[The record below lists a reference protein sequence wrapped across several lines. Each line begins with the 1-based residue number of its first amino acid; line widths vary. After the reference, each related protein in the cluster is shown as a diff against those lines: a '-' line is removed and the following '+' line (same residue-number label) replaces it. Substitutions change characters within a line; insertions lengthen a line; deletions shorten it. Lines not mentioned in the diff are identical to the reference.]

1 MPNDPL
7 GGATPTT
14 TPQWAG
20 DAYTYQA
27 PDPFVATQYQF
38 NPQTDI
44 ANYQAPAPT
53 FSQPLNMMA
62 QSVPAAMPT
71 AVGTSQRG
79 VMPTPGAYQ
88 APQQLTTQL
97 TRQNLPP
104 GAQGGFAAAPSI
116 GAISDFAAPSTA
128 YFDTPGAAALTGLMD
143 APGTSTMD
151 LSTATADLT
160 RAMTGSPMSRAE
172 GLLDYSNMLPIMQPM
187 MRGLEQDQMR
197 QRDQLNQ
204 ALIARGMG
212 NSTIGDQ
219 ARQQQATKQAADK
232 AALVANTYSQLIPTQ
247 TNALMSLQAGE
258 RAQRAQDV
266 GELLSGISTQ
276 EQAMQGALSR
286 GLQQRQQGQAEQAQR
301 FGQEMGLRQQDVGE
315 LLSGLQTDEALRQG
329 AFGRQIGARGLAEQ
343 EQAGLFGRQM
353 QQRQQGVSDLMQAI
367 QQQEA
372 MRQGALGRGLAGRQ
386 QGASEAAQGFAQQL
400 QREQQDMSNYFQF
413 YNAQQQM
420 DQVQRAQQM
429 QALALM
435 LNALGQQT
443 ITPQYP
449 TGQIQPPA
457 PGAGSAIGGLLGNI
471 GTAIAG
477 TDRFGSWLFGDG

>member
-38 NPQTDI
+38 DPQTDI
-44 ANYQAPAPT
+44 TNYQAPTPINPV
-53 FSQPLNMMA
+53 PLNIMA
-62 QSVPAAMPT
+62 QTGPAAMPT

-116 GAISDFAAPSTA
+116 NPIVDYSTVQPNIGQPA
-128 YFDTPGAAALTGLMD
+128 QAALTGLMD

-266 GELLSGISTQ
+266 GELLSGISAQ

-372 MRQGALGRGLAGRQ
+372 LRQGALGRGLAGRQ

-449 TGQIQPPA
+449 TGQLQPPA
-457 PGAGSAIGGLLGNI
+457 PGAGAAIGGLLGNI

>member
-1 MPNDPL
+1 MPNGPLTSLDSYLNATKSTGVVPSTTPGAEPPL

-53 FSQPLNMMA
+53 PSQPLNMMA
-62 QSVPAAMPT
+62 QTGPAAMPT

-88 APQQLTTQL
+88 APQHLTTQL

-204 ALIARGMG
+204 ALITRGMG
-212 NSTIGDQ
+212 NSTMADQ
-219 ARQQQATKQAADK
+219 ARQQQAAKQAADK
-232 AALVANTYSQLIPTQ
+232 AALVSNTYSQLIPTQ

-266 GELLSGISTQ
+266 GELLSGISAQ
-276 EQAMQGALSR
+276 EQ
-286 GLQQRQQGQAEQAQR
+286 
-301 FGQEMGLRQQDVGE
+301 V
-315 LLSGLQTDEALRQG
+315 RQG
-329 AFGRQIGARGLAEQ
+329 AW
-343 EQAGLFGRQM
+343 
-353 QQRQQGVSDLMQAI
+353 
-367 QQQEA
+367 
-372 MRQGALGRGLAGRQ
+372 GRGLVGRQ
-386 QGASEAAQGFAQQL
+386 QGASETAQGFAQQL
-400 QREQQDMSNYFQF
+400 QREQQDMANYFQF

-435 LNALGQQT
+435 LNALGQHT

-449 TGQIQPPA
+449 TGQIQPPQ
-457 PGAGSAIGGLLGNI
+457 PGAGAAIGGLLGNI

-477 TDRFGSWLFGDG
+477 TDAFGSWLFGKK

>member
-14 TPQWAG
+14 TPPWAG
-20 DAYTYQA
+20 DAYAYQA

-44 ANYQAPAPT
+44 ANYQAPTPT
-53 FSQPLNMMA
+53 PPVPLNFMR
-62 QSVPAAMPT
+62 QTIPTSLPT

-79 VMPTPGAYQ
+79 AMPTPGAYQ
-88 APQQLTTQL
+88 APQQLTAQL
-97 TRQNLPP
+97 TGQGLPP
-104 GAQGGFAAAPSI
+104 EAQRGFAAAPTMAPIADYDTVQPNI
-116 GAISDFAAPSTA
+116 GQPAQ
-128 YFDTPGAAALTGLMD
+128 AALTGLMD
-143 APGTSTMD
+143 APGASTMN
-151 LSTATADLT
+151 LSQVTADLT
-160 RAMTGSPMSRAE
+160 RAMTGSPMAQMP
-172 GLLDYSNMLPIMQPM
+172 GGQLGYGDMLPIMQPM

-204 ALIARGMG
+204 ALITRGMG
-212 NSTIGDQ
+212 NSTIADQ

-276 EQAMQGALSR
+276 EQVQQGALGR
-286 GLQQRQQGQAEQAQR
+286 GLQRRQQGQAEQAQL
-301 FGQEMGLRQQDVGE
+301 FGQGMGLRQQDVGE
-315 LLSGLQTDEALRQG
+315 LLSGLQTSEALQQG
-329 AFGRQIGARGLAEQ
+329 AFGRQVGARGLAEQ

-353 QQRQQGVSDLMQAI
+353 QQRQQSVTDLMQAI

-420 DQVQRAQQM
+420 DQVQRGQQM

>member
-14 TPQWAG
+14 TPPWAG

-27 PDPFVATQYQF
+27 PEPFVATQYQF
-38 NPQTDI
+38 DPQTDI
-44 ANYQAPAPT
+44 ANYQAPSP
-53 FSQPLNMMA
+53 PRPVGLNIMA
-62 QSVPAAMPT
+62 QTGPAAMPT

-88 APQQLTTQL
+88 APQQLTNQL
-97 TRQNLPP
+97 I
-104 GAQGGFAAAPSI
+104 GQGGVTGFAAAPSI
-116 GAISDFAAPSTA
+116 NPIADYGTVQPNIGQPAQ
-128 YFDTPGAAALTGLMD
+128 AALTGLMD
-143 APGTSTMD
+143 APGASTMN
-151 LSTATADLT
+151 LSQATADLT
-160 RAMTGSPMSRAE
+160 RAMTGSPMAQMP
-172 GLLDYSNMLPIMQPM
+172 GGQLGYGDMLPIMQPM

-204 ALIARGMG
+204 ALITRGMG
-212 NSTIGDQ
+212 NSTIADQ

-276 EQAMQGALSR
+276 EQVQQGALGR
-286 GLQQRQQGQAEQAQR
+286 GLQRRQQGQAEQAQL
-301 FGQEMGLRQQDVGE
+301 FGQGMGLRQQDVGE
-315 LLSGLQTDEALRQG
+315 LLSGLQTSEALRQG
-329 AFGRQIGARGLAEQ
+329 AFGRQVGARGLAEQ

-353 QQRQQGVSDLMQAI
+353 QQRQQSVSDLMQAI

-386 QGASEAAQGFAQQL
+386 QGASEAAQGFAQQM

-420 DQVQRAQQM
+420 DQVQRGQQM

-457 PGAGSAIGGLLGNI
+457 PGAGAAIGGLLGNI
-471 GTAIAG
+471 CLLYTSDAA
-477 TDRFGSWLFGDG
+477 DE